1 MTQPSKADLTDQYF
15 KMEGDHSLFDLRSNK
30 DFPIWDIVRNQ
41 IWTNL
46 IYSSHSINNK
56 LPLKKRMIDLVKV
69 IILFPRIFITRKKYF
84 FFGASRFLNQRGEY
98 YDPYFE
104 QVKNILGDNVIF
116 YESNLGKERYVQKE
130 HIFSI
135 LPNMRRIIQ
144 PLLVLSKIYKKNS
157 KTIDKIVHAVNSTFG
172 TSITDYKEIEK
183 IYFDFL
189 VDYYFYK
196 YLFILMPYTRC
207 ILMHQNG
214 FQKGLILASQFNNI
228 NIIEFQHADIVEANL
243 VWHYGYNKFNSNNDI
258 IFPNIFLTYSDVWS
272 NSYNIPC
279 KSIEIGSNHHNI
291 DPNWIPNSK
300 SIGII
305 STKEHEDVLNCFVT
319 EAAHF
324 HPDISFLYKL
334 HPGQFHYY
342 DKFVFYFK
350 DMPNVTIIPIDLT
363 MKDFIHYANEYV
375 VIYSSVIFELL
386 QAGKIVYIYKKLNYS
401 FFKKYYTLPN
411 IYLFTDIK
419 DFNLQK
425 ISVPISCV
433 PIYPIKFFKPFSESK
448 FRTAIED

>member
-1 MTQPSKADLTDQYF
+1 
-15 KMEGDHSLFDLRSNK
+15 
-30 DFPIWDIVRNQ
+30 
-41 IWTNL
+41 
-46 IYSSHSINNK
+46 
-56 LPLKKRMIDLVKV
+56 
-69 IILFPRIFITRKKYF
+69 
-84 FFGASRFLNQRGEY
+84 
-98 YDPYFE
+98 
-104 QVKNILGDNVIF
+104 
-116 YESNLGKERYVQKE
+116 
-130 HIFSI
+130 
-135 LPNMRRIIQ
+135 
-144 PLLVLSKIYKKNS
+144 
-157 KTIDKIVHAVNSTFG
+157 
-172 TSITDYKEIEK
+172 
-183 IYFDFL
+183 
-189 VDYYFYK
+189 
-196 YLFILMPYTRC
+196 
-207 ILMHQNG
+207 
-214 FQKGLILASQFNNI
+214 
-228 NIIEFQHADIVEANL
+228 IIEFQHADIVEANL

-375 VIYSSVIFELL
+375 VIYSSVVFELL
-386 QAGKIVYIYKKLNYS
+386 QAGKIVYIYKKLNYW

-425 ISVPISCV
+425 KSVPISCV